1 MSFWWGQSPFDESVE
16 RATSELLP
24 AGQENLALNLE
35 IADQIRGKK
44 INAKDAMRSLKTR
57 LSHKNPNVQLLT
69 LSVSSRSPRPD
80 CVHLVDCC
88 VKNGG
93 DHFVKE
99 VATREFMEELTSII
113 RAPTGCNLDVK
124 NKILAV
130 VQVWGLASKGKPQ
143 LSYITDTYSFLKA
156 EGYVFPPINEHTD
169 SIVLESSAAP
179 EWSDSDVCERCRTTF
194 TMTNRKHHCRQCGKT
209 FCGQCSSKTMPLPHL
224 AITEDVRVCDGC
236 YMKNTLSRIEK
247 KEASALNNSLPPYMQ
262 GSSPSKHD
270 QQRSSSI
277 SKPPVSSGNDD
288 MDEDLKKAIELS
300 LKEAEQSKNSYSA
313 GYVAPQRVERK
324 PSPQPV
330 AATATDD
337 PEDDPD
343 LAAAIAASLQD
354 MQISQN
360 QASQSRGYRG
370 PSSDDL
376 STVEMENILLF
387 STLIDRIRVSSGEV
401 GNDPQVNALYTQIGA
416 IQPKL
421 VKTLDDT
428 MRKHRTFVDLHSKLN
443 QAVKMYDRLLEERL
457 NSTYARNSHPS
468 HERVQSPHQYYASPA
483 APHAGYSSGNDQNS
497 IYPNASN
504 YNQPQASFPQ
514 ASTYDQGSESGY
526 AGGQQ
531 QPSSTSYMYN
541 APSSAPYMPTYS
553 TPQHSGSAP
562 PPPQDYNVLSQPP
575 STAPPQDYQSI
586 PTPQGTAPP
595 QPGYMSGQGYFPPEQ
610 GTPQPPPQDSYYPLP
625 TQEAAAPPSHYAPPN
640 EYQQGPPQGYV
651 SPPPSN
657 AQSAPMYAPEAY
669 YPPQQAPPQP
679 EVASPHQ
686 QGYGPPSQAPPQQR
700 WDGYPQQPYPQQ
712 DRSGYPMPGT
722 APAQHQ
728 QPPVEE
734 APLIEL

>member
-1 MSFWWGQSPFDESVE
+1 
-16 RATSELLP
+16 
-24 AGQENLALNLE
+24 
-35 IADQIRGKK
+35 
-44 INAKDAMRSLKTR
+44 
-57 LSHKNPNVQLLT
+57 
-69 LSVSSRSPRPD
+69 
-80 CVHLVDCC
+80 
-88 VKNGG
+88 
-93 DHFVKE
+93 
-99 VATREFMEELTSII
+99 
-113 RAPTGCNLDVK
+113 
-124 NKILAV
+124 
-130 VQVWGLASKGKPQ
+130 
-143 LSYITDTYSFLKA
+143 
-156 EGYVFPPINEHTD
+156 
-169 SIVLESSAAP
+169 
-179 EWSDSDVCERCRTTF
+179 
-194 TMTNRKHHCRQCGKT
+194 
-209 FCGQCSSKTMPLPHL
+209 MPLPHL

-262 GSSPSKHD
+262 GSSPSKYD

-277 SKPPVSSGNDD
+277 SKPPVSSGKDED

-300 LKEAEQSKNSYSA
+300 LKEAEQSKSSYGT

-324 PSPQPV
+324 PSPKPT
-330 AATATDD
+330 AATPTDD
-337 PEDDPD
+337 PEEDPD

-370 PSSDDL
+370 PSSNDL

-387 STLIDRIRVSSGEV
+387 STLIDRIRVNSGEV

-421 VKTLDDT
+421 VKTLDET

-483 APHAGYSSGNDQNS
+483 APHTVYNPSGDQNS
-497 IYPNASN
+497 IYPNAAN
-504 YNQPQASFPQ
+504 YNQPQATYPQ
-514 ASTYDQGSESGY
+514 ASAYDQGSESGY
-526 AGGQQ
+526 AGGHQQ
-531 QPSSTSYMYN
+531 SSSAPYMYN
-541 APSSAPYMPTYS
+541 APSSAPYMPAYS
-553 TPQHSGSAP
+553 TPQQSGSAP
-562 PPPQDYNVLSQPP
+562 PPPQDYNGHSQPL
-575 STAPPQDYQSI
+575 SLAPPQDYQSI

-595 QPGYMSGQGYFPPEQ
+595 QPGYMSGQGYFPEQ
-610 GTPQPPPQDSYYPLP
+610 GAPQPPVQDSYYPQP
-625 TQEAAAPPSHYAPPN
+625 TQDAAAPPSHYAPPN
-640 EYQQGPPQGYV
+640 EYQQGPPPQGYV

-669 YPPQQAPPQP
+669 YPPQQVPPQS
-679 EVASPHQ
+679 EVTSPHQ
-686 QGYGPPSQAPPQQR
+686 QQYGAPSQAQPQQR

-712 DRSGYPMPGT
+712 QDRNGYPMPGT
-722 APAQHQ
+722 APAQHQHQ

>member
-1 MSFWWGQSPFDESVE
+1 MSFWWGQSPFDESIE
-16 RATSELLP
+16 QATSELLP

-44 INAKDAMRSLKTR
+44 VNAKEAMRSLKTR

-69 LSVSSRSPRPD
+69 LS
-80 CVHLVDCC
+80 LVDCC

-93 DHFVKE
+93 EHFVKE

-124 NKILAV
+124 NKILAI
-130 VQVWGLASKGKPQ
+130 VQVWGMASKGNPQ
-143 LSYITDTYSFLKA
+143 LSYITDTYNFLKA
-156 EGYVFPPINEHTD
+156 EGYVFPPVNEHTD

-209 FCGQCSSKTMPLPHL
+209 FCGQCSAKTMPLPHL

-247 KEASALNNSLPPYMQ
+247 KEAAASSNSLPSYMQ
-262 GSSPSKHD
+262 GSSLPKQG

-288 MDEDLKKAIELS
+288 DMDDDLKKAIELS
-300 LKEAEQSKNSYSA
+300 LKEAEQSKSSYGA
-313 GYVAPQRVERK
+313 GYVAPQKVERK
-324 PSPQPV
+324 PSPQAT
-330 AATATDD
+330 AATPTDD
-337 PEDDPD
+337 LEDDPD

-370 PSSDDL
+370 PSSNDL

-428 MRKHRTFVDLHSKLN
+428 MRKHHTFVDLHAKLN

-483 APHAGYSSGNDQNS
+483 APHTGYTPTGDQNS
-497 IYPNASN
+497 IYPNATN
-504 YNQPQASFPQ
+504 YNQTQASFPQ
-514 ASTYDQGSESGY
+514 ASTYDHSESGY
-526 AGGQQ
+526 AGGQP
-531 QPSSTSYMYN
+531 QPSSEPYMYN
-541 APSSAPYMPTYS
+541 APSSAPYMPSYS
-553 TPQHSGSAP
+553 APQHSGSAP
-562 PPPQDYNVLSQPP
+562 PPPQDYNVHSQPP

-595 QPGYMSGQGYFPPEQ
+595 QPGYMPAQGYFPPEQ
-610 GTPQPPPQDSYYPLP
+610 ATSQSPQDSYYPPP
-625 TQEAAAPPSHYAPPN
+625 TQETAPPPSHYAPPN
-640 EYQQGPPQGYV
+640 EYQPGPPQGYV
-651 SPPPSN
+651 SPPASN

-686 QGYGPPSQAPPQQR
+686 QHYGPPSQAPLQQR

-712 DRSGYPMPGT
+712 HDRSGYPVPST